1 MSMKAIE
8 KLEAELKKPAKNISK
23 HAKAVIK
30 AVYEALCEF
39 CRQHPEFAQ
48 AVEQSGKTLTD
59 CCEHCMKDVGASI
72 SDLEVYRRAVDFYFT
87 GAEVSFIMQVT
98 LPGDS
103 VPDEPAPEQA
113 ASEPSGMMISL
124 DDLLDF

>member
-1 MSMKAIE
+1 MENAIK
-8 KLEAELKKPAKNISK
+8 KLTIERKIPAKNISK
-23 HAKAVIK
+23 HAKAVIR
-30 AVYEALCEF
+30 AVFDALCEF

-48 AVEQSGKTLTD
+48 AVEQSSKTLTD
-59 CCEHCMKDVGASI
+59 CCEYCVKGVTSSI

-87 GAEVSFIMQVT
+87 GAEVSFVMQVT

-103 VPDEPAPEQA
+103 VPDESAPEQTV
-113 ASEPSGMMISL
+113 SEPSGMMISL

>member
-1 MSMKAIE
+1 MKAIK
-8 KLEAELKKPAKNISK
+8 KLNAELKKPAKNISK
-23 HAKAVIK
+23 HAKAVIQ
-30 AVYEALCEF
+30 AVFDALCEF

-48 AVEQSGKTLTD
+48 AVEQSSKTLSE
-59 CCEHCMKDVGASI
+59 CCEHCIKGVTSSI

-87 GAEVSFIMQVT
+87 GAEVSFVMQVM

-103 VPDEPAPEQA
+103 VPDESAPEQTV
-113 ASEPSGMMISL
+113 SEPSGMMISL

>member
-1 MSMKAIE
+1 MKAIE
-8 KLEAELKKPAKNISK
+8 KLNTELKKPAKNISK
-23 HAKAVIK
+23 HAKAVIQ
-30 AVYEALCEF
+30 AVYDALCEF

-48 AVEQSGKTLTD
+48 AVEQSSKTLSE
-59 CCEHCMKDVGASI
+59 CCEHCIKGVTSSM

-87 GAEVSFIMQVT
+87 GAEVSFVMQVT

-103 VPDEPAPEQA
+103 VPDETAPAEQA